1 MKIKYIITSITLL
14 VLVKTGIAQSE
25 LDSVTVSKMSSHFSN
40 ARIQNDKLI
49 TPQMQGYTISLIG
62 SDNKTVIGLDGS
74 ISRPL
79 VDKKVNV
86 LFKIEQQSSKKSA
99 EIPMKNILVKGVYSG
114 QGAGATPFVIPSLR
128 EWYGMDGFYQLTKTS
143 RIVTEKN
150 NPDAQQAALL
160 LNEDL
165 KKMLGFDL
173 KLSTGAP
180 AKGDIFIGSA
190 AEKALGKEGYSL
202 KINTIF
208 HINAPNYQ
216 GKVFG
221 TRTLLQ
227 LLAQHKEK
235 LTIPQGLSRDYPTY
249 EVRGLVLDVGRKFFS
264 IDFLNDYVEMMSYY
278 KLSNFH
284 IHLNDNGFVKYFNN
298 NWDSTYAGF
307 RLENE
312 KYPNLASK
320 DGHYSKVEF
329 IALQKKALR
338 YGVTIIPEIDVPAHA
353 LAITHVIPEIGSK
366 KYGMDHLDL
375 DNPKSFDVVKDIF
388 DEYTK
393 GPNPVFIG
401 EEVHVGTDEYDK
413 RESEKFRKFT
423 DFVIRAVQVN
433 GKKVRAWGALTHAQG
448 QTPVTVKDV
457 RLNMWYNGYAD
468 PIAMK
473 KLGYQQISTPDGYL
487 YIVPAAGYYY
497 DYLNVDYLYNQWE
510 PRQIGNVTFEKGDP
524 IVDGGMFAVWNDIA
538 GNGISEKD
546 VHNRVFPAIQVLSQK
561 MWGADD
567 KAFTLYDF
575 NQKKKTIPE
584 AASLNISGLYP
595 NSQSGPLFHFNFENQ
610 SNNQSA
616 SGMPHATTSH
626 NSYQAGIQGRGL
638 KFSDQTSSLVL
649 PIAEIGGSYTVSFW
663 IKPDKALKG
672 NLFSSKNAV
681 LFADAKGLGYRRDG
695 YDYYF
700 DYQLPIQQWSYLSIS
715 ADKESTQLFVNGKLI
730 KDMKP
735 FDVVMPY
742 KDKGGKEVKFKKV
755 QTLTFPLNQIQLDGA
770 VLDELKIYNSRL
782 SGQEIQSEYK
792 YIKSD

>member
-1 MKIKYIITSITLL
+1 MKIKHITTLISL
-14 VLVKTGIAQSE
+14 LLLAKAGIAQGD
-25 LDSVTVSKMSSHFSN
+25 LDSITVSKISSHFSS
-40 ARIQNDKLI
+40 ARIQNDRLI
-49 TPQMQGYTISLIG
+49 PPQLQGYRVSLIG

-74 ISRPL
+74 ITKPL
-79 VDKKVNV
+79 VDKKVNL
-86 LFKIEQQSSKKSA
+86 LFKIEEQSSKKTA
-99 EIPMKNILVKGVYSG
+99 EIPVKNVLVKGMYTGS
-114 QGAGATPFVIPSLR
+114 GAGVQPFVIPSLR
-128 EWYGMDGFYQLTKTS
+128 EWYGMDGFYQMSRTS

-150 NPDAQQAALL
+150 NSDARRAALL

-165 KKMLGFDL
+165 KKMLGFEL
-173 KLSTGAP
+173 PISTGTATT
-180 AKGDIFIGSA
+180 GDIFIGSN
-190 AEKALGKEGYSL
+190 AEKALGREGYSL

-208 HINAPNYQ
+208 HINAPHYQ

-235 LTIPQGLSRDYPTY
+235 LTVPRGLSRDYPTY

-284 IHLNDNGFVKYFNN
+284 IHLNDNGFAKYFNN

-312 KYPNLASK
+312 KYPGLASK
-320 DGHYSKVEF
+320 DGHYSKAEF
-329 IALQKKALR
+329 IALQQKALR

-353 LAITHVIPEIGSK
+353 LAITHVVPETGSK

-375 DNPKSFDVVKDIF
+375 DNPRSFEVVKDIF

-423 DFVIRAVQVN
+423 DFVIRAVQAN

-510 PRQIGNVTFEKGDP
+510 PRQIGDVTFEKGDP
-524 IVDGGMFAVWNDIA
+524 IVDGGMFAVWNDIV

-546 VHNRVFPAIQVLSQK
+546 VHNRVFPALQVLSQK

-575 NQKKKTIPE
+575 NQKKKSLPE
-584 AASLNISGLYP
+584 AAGLNIRGLYP
-595 NSQSGPLFHFNFENQ
+595 SSQSGPLFHFNFENQ
-610 SNNQSA
+610 SNNQSD
-616 SGMPHATTSH
+616 SGMPHATTEH
-626 NSYQAGIQGRGL
+626 TSYQAGIQGLGL
-638 KFSDQTSSLVL
+638 KFQDNTSSLIL
-649 PIAEIGGSYTVSFW
+649 PIPEIGGAYTVSFW
-663 IKPDKALKG
+663 IKPDKALQG
-672 NLFSSKNAV
+672 DLFSSKNAV
-681 LFADAKGLGYRRDG
+681 LFADASGLGYRRDG
-695 YDYYF
+695 YVYHF
-700 DYQLPIQQWSYLSIS
+700 GYQLPIQQWTYLSIS
-715 ADKESTQLFVNGKLI
+715 ADKETTQLFVNGKLI
-730 KDMKP
+730 IDMKP
-735 FDVVMPY
+735 FDVIMPNKE
-742 KDKGGKEVKFKKV
+742 KDGKEIKFKKV
-755 QTLTFPLNQIQLDGA
+755 QTLTFPLNRIQLAGA
-770 VLDELKIYNSRL
+770 VLDELKIYNNRL
-782 SGQEIQSEYK
+782 SGQEIQSDFLSYQE
-792 YIKSD
+792 